1 MPVRG
6 GPGWAGGCL
15 LRCRGAVGRAGAG
28 AAVTSSMAVLP
39 EGLTPTALLLV
50 VLAGSIAG
58 FVDAVVGGGGLVQ
71 LPALLLVPGL
81 SPVQALATNKLG
93 SVLGTTTSA
102 VTYQRRVRPDLWT
115 AVPMAVLALVTS
127 FLGASIAAL
136 LPADVVKPVIVV
148 ALVAIGAFTLL
159 RPSIGEVTV
168 LRHTGR
174 RHHGVAAV
182 VGAVIGFYDGV
193 LGPGTGSFLV
203 FAMVSLLGYD
213 FLAASAKAKIVNC
226 ATNLGAL
233 LFFVPHGLVFWG
245 LGLLLGAAN
254 TVGAYLGAR
263 LATTRGSRFVRIA
276 FLVVVTAL
284 LLRLGWDVWVEDV
297 RPHA

>member
-1 MPVRG
+1 MDVLPDG
-6 GPGWAGGCL
+6 L
-15 LRCRGAVGRAGAG
+15 
-28 AAVTSSMAVLP
+28 TSS
-39 EGLTPTALLLV
+39 ALLLV
-50 VLAGSIAG
+50 VLAGLTAG

-71 LPALLLVPGL
+71 LPALLLLPGL

-93 SVLGTTTSA
+93 SILGTTTSA
-102 VTYQRRVRPDLWT
+102 VTYHRRVHPDLRT
-115 AVPMAVLALVTS
+115 ALPMAVVALTTS
-127 FLGASIAAL
+127 FFGASIAAL
-136 LPADVVKPVIVV
+136 LPADVVKPVILV
-148 ALVAIGAFTLL
+148 ALVGIGAFTLL

-233 LFFVPHGLVFWG
+233 LFFVPHGSVFWG

-254 TVGAYLGAR
+254 MVGAYLGAR
-263 LATTRGSRFVRIA
+263 TATTRGSRFVRIV

-284 LLRLGWDVWVEDV
+284 LLRLGWDVWAEDL
-297 RPHA
+297 RPGS